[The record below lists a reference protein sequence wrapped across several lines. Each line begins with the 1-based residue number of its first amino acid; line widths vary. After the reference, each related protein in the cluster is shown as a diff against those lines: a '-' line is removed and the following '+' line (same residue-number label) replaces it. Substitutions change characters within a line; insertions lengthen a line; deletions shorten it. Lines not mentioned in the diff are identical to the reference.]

1 MDPPVDHGDNALDV
15 GTSPKLPAAVPS
27 PIATLDRLTPASG
40 LIASGGTPG
49 LDLNSLLTMQLI
61 NMGQMQMQIFQSMF
75 GTSALQSGNFLQ
87 SSNTTSNSPS
97 SSQPT
102 GVTAI
107 NSHKVYATIED
118 FFSQVSAKDPNRNV
132 TFIHDRLM
140 DDGLYRIDEL
150 LWFSEDELMLRPKSN
165 RGFVSSDGTE
175 VKGKSRGCQAHHIK
189 CRRGW
194 RSEQGLASAYVLR
207 PYTSTFLDF

>member
-1 MDPPVDHGDNALDV
+1 MDPPVDHSDNALDV
-15 GTSPKLPAAVPS
+15 GTSPKLPAAVPL
-27 PIATLDRLTPASG
+27 PIATQDRSLTPASG
-40 LIASGGTPG
+40 LVASGGTPG

-87 SSNTTSNSPS
+87 SSNTTSNSAS

-150 LWFSEDELMLRPKSN
+150 LWFSEDELKETYGLKHA
-165 RGFVSSDGTE
+165 E
-175 VKGKSRGCQAHHIK
+175 VK
-189 CRRGW
+189 W
-194 RSEQGLASAYVLR
+194 LLR
-207 PYTSTFLDF
+207 EVNKAVAAENAEDSTDA